1 MVIDFSTLPKPGKD
15 KPVLILRN
23 LDGRAIQTLGY
34 SFNVHAELSYNEVST
49 LEFDLPAYV
58 DGVKTPHYDSVVGA
72 RMIEFV
78 GCGRFILVDP
88 EETTDGVRRVKHCK
102 AYSLEYEFA
111 KKDFFLESGTYCFYD
126 PLRSENTI
134 IARIIEK
141 MPDWEVEY
149 VDPNLVGIYRTF
161 EDSSK
166 KVYDFI
172 KSDAQQKYGCIF
184 EFNTMT
190 RGIRITAVSS
200 IVPTKQVYLSDQK
213 LIKEIDIN
221 EDSDSIVTCLDV
233 NGAEGVDIRSVNPTG
248 LNRIYNLDYF
258 MNAENFSQEL
268 INKWTEWNQACED
281 SRAAYKNL
289 SAEYSLKTMQLLT
302 EQNKLVS
309 LNGELTAQ
317 ENVQASCIQAIAQGL
332 GGQELLDEANE
343 KIAEIKSR
351 ISDQESVVSE
361 VQERLQTV
369 SEQMATIQ
377 DSLAMQEYFT
387 DSELS
392 SLRKYFLEDS
402 LQDSSFVPAQSASYT
417 NQDIGSSLINAD
429 IEITPVSYYQDYFPS
444 NPSDGDLWFISG
456 NTDVIVDGNRYYA
469 GKTYRFADS
478 AWVLS
483 SDVSGEVI
491 MRQYSV
497 ERIHGDGLDTYYITG
512 GSIRL
517 ANLVGKIIR
526 ATLEVRSSETDNVF
540 VMSAYMQNGKIG
552 DEEFS
557 TGTFTATGVCGNVAN
572 SITIKFTAKT
582 CNTYFTMNSSQL
594 GKNSIEQDLYE
605 YGKQVLAEKSVP
617 SYNFSIDSGNFLS
630 SDDFLTFQNE
640 LEFGKRVYLKIGE
653 EGIIRPYVITV
664 SLDYESPDD
673 FSLEF
678 SSTYTTADKSFALAK
693 LLEQSVSMGKTL
705 SANSGVYS
713 EFVNSGASNRVRT
726 FMESALDLAKN
737 AVLSSGNQAITFDD
751 AGLRIRKWSDESKT
765 DYDPEQIWM
774 VDNMIAFTDNN
785 WATASMAIGKIVDE
799 NLKGSYFKTR
809 DSSQQAGKTYY
820 TYDSETN
827 TYVPWG
833 GSTPWSTSL
842 FEQNTE
848 GTAYGIVAPYLVG
861 TLLAGSNLIID
872 TDNGAFKVD
881 SSGVY
886 IDSLKFYIT
895 HGSSQSQTI
904 DSKFTELSD
913 NTERVETNLIL
924 AMDQIYEDLD
934 ERVVTTYYQGTLPI
948 GAINGDLWFCTE
960 DISIYDVT
968 VFKKNHLYRYNGS
981 AWDEITDATA
991 VAAFETA
998 TDAKATADG
1007 KITTFYTST
1016 VPKGASEG
1024 DLWYNTAEPGM
1035 LNYESKKLYRYN
1047 GSKKKWE
1054 LVEDASISI
1063 LTIGMNEVK
1072 DTLGD
1077 LSTIIDG
1084 QKYLNADK
1092 VQGVIDSKVAQM
1104 KSNTGNVLFDTDGI
1118 WVMNAATKSQTTQ
1131 AVWIGEKGI
1140 AFGTGTACE
1149 DPAAEWRWGTA
1160 IGYDGVITQALATK
1174 TLSSFTINGGYI
1186 DIGRGN
1192 FVVTEEGNVTAKNG
1206 TFSGTVKGAAFQD
1219 SGGNNMMTGGKFKGD
1234 YLDLNGITVRD
1245 SYGNIIFEVKN
1256 GRVTIKGSLTSGSS
1270 IAYGDVIGTPT
1281 LSKVATSGNY
1291 SDLIGAPDPQ
1301 PVPSYITSSG
1311 ITETTIYSPNIFG
1324 GMFYSTGKGS
1334 DQTAAYYICDGVNKG
1349 TGVPNPPIGYISYD
1363 INGAGTADESKER
1376 VILKTIGT
1384 TVSPMPLKILS
1395 SGNMSIGAKIET
1407 PLRTVYFDVWHESPS
1422 TFMQSATF
1430 SGGMIV
1436 GNRYYSTAEP
1446 TTPAQN
1452 GTLFFQI
1459 VG

>member
-126 PLRSENTI
+126 PLRQENTI

-258 MNAENFSQEL
+258 MNTENFSQEL

-281 SRAAYKNL
+281 SQAAYKNL

-343 KIAEIKSR
+343 KITEIKNR
-351 ISDQESVVSE
+351 ISAQESVVSE

-402 LQDSSFVPAQSASYT
+402 LQDSSFVSAQSASYT
-417 NQDIGSSLINAD
+417 NQDIGGSLTNEDFEIVPAD
-429 IEITPVSYYQDYFPS
+429 YYQNYLPS
-444 NPSDGDLWFISG
+444 DPSDGDLWLVSG
-456 NTDVIVDGNRYYA
+456 NTDIIVGSKRYYA
-469 GKTYRFADS
+469 GKTYHFVNS
-478 AWVLS
+478 SWVLS
-483 SDVSGEVI
+483 TDVSDEDI
-491 MRQYSV
+491 MRQYIV
-497 ERIHGDGLDTYYITG
+497 ESIHGENSDTYYITG
-512 GSIRL
+512 GTIRF

-526 ATLEVRSSETDNVF
+526 ATIETRTSGSTNTF
-540 VMSAYMQNGKIG
+540 VMSAYMQSGKIAG
-552 DEEFS
+552 ESFS
-557 TGTFTATGVCGNVAN
+557 IGTFTATGTCGSVSYND
-572 SITIKFTAKT
+572 SIRFMAKT
-582 CNTYFTMNSSQL
+582 CNTYFTMNSTQL

-605 YGKQVLAEKSVP
+605 YGKQVLAKKSVP
-617 SYNFSIDSGNFLS
+617 SYNFSVDSGNFLS
-630 SDDFLTFQNE
+630 SDDFYLFQNE

-653 EGIIRPYVITV
+653 EDIIRPYVITV
-664 SLDYESPDD
+664 SLDYESPED

-678 SSTYTTADKSFALAK
+678 SSTYTTADKSFALTK

-705 SANSGVYS
+705 SVNSGVYS
-713 EFVNSGASNRVRT
+713 EFVNSGASSRVKT

-809 DSSQQAGKTYY
+809 DRSMQQGKTYY
-820 TYDSETN
+820 IYDKVTN
-827 TYVPWG
+827 TYSPWT
-833 GSTPWSTSL
+833 GSTQWSASL
-842 FEQNTE
+842 YEKNTE

-861 TLLAGSNLIID
+861 TILAGSNLIID

-881 SSGVY
+881 SGGVY

-895 HGSSQSQTI
+895 HGSDKNQTI

-913 NTERVETNLIL
+913 NTEQVATDLIR
-924 AMDQIYEDLD
+924 AMDQIYGDL
-934 ERVVTTYYQGTLPI
+934 EESMVTTYYQNTVPLGV
-948 GAINGDLWFCTE
+948 INGDLWFCTG
-960 DISIYDVT
+960 DVIRYG
-968 VFKKNHLYRYNGS
+968 VRYYANHLYRYNGS
-981 AWDEITDATA
+981 TWDEISDATA
-991 VAAFETA
+991 VAAF
-998 TDAKATADG
+998 DAAQNAQATADG
-1007 KITTFYTST
+1007 KITTYYKNT
-1016 VPKGASEG
+1016 VPTGASDG
-1024 DLWYNTAEPGM
+1024 DLWYNTSLSTVSG
-1035 LNYESKKLYRYN
+1035 YESKKLYRYN
-1047 GSKKKWE
+1047 SSAKKWE
-1054 LVEDASISI
+1054 LVEDASIVV
-1063 LTIGMNEVK
+1063 LTSGLNSVNA
-1072 DTLGD
+1072 TLSNVINQNG
-1077 LSTIIDG
+1077 
-1084 QKYLNADK
+1084 YLNASQ

-1118 WVMNAATKSQTTQ
+1118 WVMNATTKSQATQ

-1140 AFGTGTACE
+1140 AFGTGQKSS
-1149 DPAAEWRWGTA
+1149 DPASTWTWGTA
-1160 IGYDGVITQALATK
+1160 IAYDGIATEALATK
-1174 TLSSFTINGGYI
+1174 KLSSFEISGGSIN
-1186 DIGRGN
+1186 IGDGN
-1192 FVVTEEGNVTAKNG
+1192 FVVTESGDLTAKSG

-1219 SGGNNMMTGGKFKGD
+1219 SGGNNMMSGSKFKGD
-1234 YLDLNGITVRD
+1234 YLDLKGLTVRD
-1245 SYGNIIFEVKN
+1245 GRGNITFAVSDSGAI
-1256 GRVTIKGSLTSGSS
+1256 TIKGALSSGSS
-1270 IAYGDVIGTPT
+1270 IAYGDITDKPA
-1281 LSKVATSGNY
+1281 LASVATSGKY
-1291 SDLIGAPDPQ
+1291 SDLTGKPDIPTI
-1301 PVPSYITSSG
+1301 PSYITSSG
-1311 ITETTIYSPNIFG
+1311 ITETTIFSPNIYG

-1334 DQTAAYYICDGVNKG
+1334 DQTAAYYICDGVDREGRPNK
-1349 TGVPNPPIGYISYD
+1349 PIGYISYD

-1384 TVSPMPLKILS
+1384 TVSPMPLKIMS

-1436 GNRYYSTAEP
+1436 GNRYHSTAEP
-1446 TTPAQN
+1446 TTPAPN